1 MSAADV
7 TVPGTRV
14 PTPYPIDMYELMPGV
29 YRREDVGLGY
39 PLEALLDILSTE
51 ASALQRDIA
60 GLWDD
65 FFVETTHEWAI
76 PYIAELIGSTPLHK
90 VSGTWR
96 ADVAKTISYRRRKG
110 TILML
115 EDLAAAVTGW
125 PARVVPYFEE
135 LEWAQHLDHLRR
147 RSAQVQGRVDRVGTV
162 NVSNIDALDRIG
174 GAFDD
179 IVRSVDVRPFE
190 DARGRH
196 NIKKIGFFAWRLR
209 SYHLEDALP
218 RPSVGH
224 PRGYHF
230 SPLGNSAPLFS
241 NDRPHPQVRTSEWD
255 VPTPIRPLALLADL
269 DAAALIQER
278 VTAAELANGATAAAA
293 AEAGRLAGT
302 NSVYYGPGDD
312 QSLFVAVGAP
322 GAEVAIPAS
331 RVTVCNLS
339 TWREPPAGKDAAV
352 DPVLG
357 RLTLAA
363 AIAPADGERVRASYC
378 YGFSGAP
385 EAHIGGGPYDRVPPV
400 AAGRPMPSETE
411 FRANVSKTA
420 PLAVGTYRT
429 IKAAITAWTG
439 SASPPSSA
447 VVEILDNA
455 TYREGNFVIEIP
467 RDSRLEI
474 RSADRR
480 RPLLRV
486 TRLRFFSEENAT
498 IVLDG
503 LAVVGDALR
512 IGAGIEAASVR
523 HCTLVPG
530 RDFDSAGDPTNPAVA
545 SILSRQTST
554 GAALTIANSIVGP
567 IRVPAEG
574 WSIVASDS
582 IIDSL
587 TDAVAIGGR
596 EGTYGP
602 LCDLRRVTVLGD
614 VRVRSIGYASDVIFA
629 GDVIVERTQSGCIR
643 FSYVPDG
650 STTPRRYRCQP
661 DMALQDA
668 PSGQLNSIR
677 SRLRPR
683 FTSRRYGQPGYAQL
697 ALDAAAEIKTGA
709 EFETEMGAFNRI
721 LEPRRVANLRIRLEE
736 YLPAGLEPGLIFAT

>member
-1 MSAADV
+1 MNAAAA

-14 PTPYPIDMYELMPGV
+14 PTPYPIDMYQLMPGV

-65 FFVETTHEWAI
+65 FFVETAEEWAI
-76 PYIAELIGSTPLHK
+76 PYIAELIGSTPLHR

-115 EDLAAAVTGW
+115 EDLASAVTGW

-135 LEWAQHLDHLRR
+135 LEWSQHLDHLRR
-147 RSAQVQGRVDRVGTV
+147 RLAQVQGRVDRVGTV
-162 NVSNIDALDRIG
+162 NVSNIDALDRLG

-209 SYHLEDALP
+209 NYHLEDAVP

-230 SPLGNSAPLFS
+230 SPLGNSSPLF
-241 NDRPHPQVRTSEWD
+241 NNFRPHPQMRISEAD
-255 VPTPIRPLALLADL
+255 VPAPIRPLALLADL
-269 DAAALIQER
+269 DAAALTEET
-278 VTAAELANGATAAAA
+278 VAAAELANGATAVAAA
-293 AEAGRLAGT
+293 DAGRLAGM
-302 NSVYYGPGDD
+302 NSGYYGPGDE
-312 QSLFVAVGAP
+312 QSLFISVGAP
-322 GAEVAIPAS
+322 GAEVPIPAS

-363 AIAPADGERVRASYC
+363 AIAPAGGERVRASYC

-400 AAGRPMPSETE
+400 AAARAIPSDE
-411 FRANVSKTA
+411 FRASVSKSA
-420 PLAVGTYRT
+420 PLAVGMYRT
-429 IKAAITAWTG
+429 IKAAIGAWTG
-439 SASPPSSA
+439 SAFPASRA
-447 VVEILDNA
+447 VVEVLDNA

-474 RSADRR
+474 RSADHR

-486 TRLRFFSEENAT
+486 TRFRFFSEENAT
-498 IVLDG
+498 IVIDG

-530 RDFDSAGDPTNPAVA
+530 RDFDSAGNPTNPAVA
-545 SILSRQTST
+545 SILSRQTRT

-574 WSIVASDS
+574 WSIIASDS

-587 TDAVAIGGR
+587 SAAVAIGGR

-629 GDVIVERTQSGCIR
+629 GDVLVERTQSGCIR
-643 FSYVPDG
+643 FSYVPDT

-668 PSGQLNSIR
+668 ASALRNTIR

-709 EFETEMGAFNRI
+709 EFETEMGALNRI